1 MDKEQL
7 EKRFGVIAIE
17 KKLITSAQLIEA
29 IRIQVEEDIKK
40 REHRPIGKILL
51 EQGHITAVQIDE
63 ILKVLWEKALT
74 EKGLIQ
80 DRDTENED

>member
-51 EQGHITAVQIDE
+51 EQGHITEVQIDE
-63 ILKVLWEKALT
+63 VLKILWEKALT